1 AGGDQEAPVGVPD
14 GGRRFG
20 LPGVE
25 GDPRGQ
31 GGRFRRP
38 RHGGDLRIR
47 GQGHAGDRGGRFAG
61 HLRAPDRPARMA
73 GPHRQDPGGRGV
85 SNTRVVNGPGVR
97 ICYEDEPG
105 YLRASVFDGTD
116 SLQVSIAMWRM
127 IVSECNAV
135 GATRVLV
142 VEDLRE
148 TVDTADFDVLVEAIL
163 EAGLGGVRCAFVELR
178 DDIQGSELV
187 EIMLRERG
195 IESPIFSSEDV
206 ARRWLVYGS

>member
-1 AGGDQEAPVGVPD
+1 
-14 GGRRFG
+14 
-20 LPGVE
+20 
-25 GDPRGQ
+25 
-31 GGRFRRP
+31 
-38 RHGGDLRIR
+38 
-47 GQGHAGDRGGRFAG
+47 
-61 HLRAPDRPARMA
+61 
-73 GPHRQDPGGRGV
+73 V
-85 SNTRVVNGPGVR
+85 SNTRVVNGPGFR

-105 YLRASVFDGTD
+105 YLRAYVFDGTD

-142 VEDLRE
+142 VEDLRG

-163 EAGLGGVRCAFVELR
+163 EAGLGRVRCAFVELR

-195 IESPIFSSEDV
+195 IESRIFSSEDD

>member
-1 AGGDQEAPVGVPD
+1 
-14 GGRRFG
+14 
-20 LPGVE
+20 
-25 GDPRGQ
+25 
-31 GGRFRRP
+31 
-38 RHGGDLRIR
+38 
-47 GQGHAGDRGGRFAG
+47 
-61 HLRAPDRPARMA
+61 M
-73 GPHRQDPGGRGV
+73 
-85 SNTRVVNGPGVR
+85 SNTRVVNGPGFR

-105 YLRASVFDGTD
+105 YLRAYVFDGTD

-163 EAGLGGVRCAFVELR
+163 EAGLERVRCAFVELR

-195 IESPIFSSEDV
+195 IESRIFSSEDD